1 MIHVTPWLVALSLK
15 LNAHVHLAPV
25 VLCWCAHAFAVTHCL
40 HVCICLVCVITNGLL
55 CFIVRVMLVLRVS
68 VFVFW
73 LLRLA
78 SHLDQFSWQLDNI
91 TPTECLQS
99 DSPSP
104 SSLSLFCS
112 LPCVSL
118 SPTLS
123 SISQLRKNNKILL
136 LFSFFFF
143 CAAVVDD
150 VKVKGRKC
158 HKVKVQVPNPPH
170 S

>member
-15 LNAHVHLAPV
+15 LNAHDHLAAV

-40 HVCICLVCVITNGLL
+40 HVCICLVCVITNVLL

-99 DSPSP
+99 DSPSHF
-104 SSLSLFCS
+104 SLSLS
-112 LPCVSL
+112 LLRPSL
-118 SPTLS
+118 CLS
-123 SISQLRKNNKILL
+123 FTYALSNLT
-136 LFSFFFF
+136 
-143 CAAVVDD
+143 A
-150 VKVKGRKC
+150 
-158 HKVKVQVPNPPH
+158 
-170 S
+170 

>member
-1 MIHVTPWLVALSLK
+1 M
-15 LNAHVHLAPV
+15 
-25 VLCWCAHAFAVTHCL
+25 THCL

-104 SSLSLFCS
+104 SSRSLFCS

-123 SISQLRKNNKILL
+123 PISQLRKNNKILL
-136 LFSFFFF
+136 LFSFFFS
-143 CAAVVDD
+143 VLQWLMMSRR
-150 VKVKGRKC
+150 KGGNVTKLRFKFRILRTL
-158 HKVKVQVPNPPH
+158 
-170 S
+170 SDTR

>member
-104 SSLSLFCS
+104 SSLSLSFAPFPVSLFHLHSLQSHSLERITRFCS
-112 LPCVSL
+112 SFL
-118 SPTLS
+118 
-123 SISQLRKNNKILL
+123 
-136 LFSFFFF
+136 SFFS
-143 CAAVVDD
+143 VLQWLMMS
-150 VKVKGRKC
+150 R
-158 HKVKVQVPNPPH
+158 
-170 S
+170 